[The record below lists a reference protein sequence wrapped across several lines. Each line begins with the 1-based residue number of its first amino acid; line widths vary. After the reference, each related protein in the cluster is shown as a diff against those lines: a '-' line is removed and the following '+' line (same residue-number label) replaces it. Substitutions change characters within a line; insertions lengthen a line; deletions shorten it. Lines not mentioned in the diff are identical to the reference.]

1 MKDEES
7 KYIIQFEE
15 DEEIDKELVRQAEVL
30 MSTRKGSIP
39 MDRDFGIDMDI
50 LSEPMSDIATDLMT
64 ELLEQFEKYIP
75 ALKVASVRISDATDQ
90 GTIKPIITLER
101 STGYGG

>member
-15 DEEIDKELVRQAEVL
+15 DEEIDKELARQAEVL

-50 LSEPMSDIATDLMT
+50 LSEPMSDIATDLMA

-75 ALKVASVRISDATDQ
+75 ALNVASVRISDATDQ